1 MVQIHPPLPI
11 TMIKRDIELF
21 LGPIIEASGCELW
34 GIEIT
39 SGKGK
44 GRILRIFIDAI
55 QGVDLNDCEKIS
67 REIDY
72 HFQFESIFSEF
83 GSFEVSSP
91 GLDRRLFNS
100 KQYKNFIGDVVSL
113 TLFSKVNNLRK
124 IKGTLLE
131 VLESEISVKTEGE
144 TLLLE
149 LSNIEKCRLDLED
162 QLNKKKNE

>member
-34 GIEIT
+34 GIEVT

>member
-1 MVQIHPPLPI
+1 MVQIHPPLPTI
-11 TMIKRDIELF
+11 MIKKDIELF
-21 LGPIIEASGCELW
+21 LGPIIKASGCELW
-34 GIEIT
+34 GIEVT
-39 SGKGK
+39 SARGKGK
-44 GRILRIFIDAI
+44 ILRIFIDAI
-55 QGVDLNDCEKIS
+55 QGIDINDCEKIS

-113 TLFSKVNNLRK
+113 SLFSKVNNLRK

-131 VLESEISVKTEGE
+131 VLDSEISVKTEGE
-144 TLLLE
+144 TVLLKF
-149 LSNIEKCRLDLED
+149 SNIDKCKLDLED
-162 QLNKKKNE
+162 QLKKKEYE

>member
-34 GIEIT
+34 GVEIT

>member
-1 MVQIHPPLPI
+1 M
-11 TMIKRDIELF
+11 
-21 LGPIIEASGCELW
+21 
-34 GIEIT
+34 
-39 SGKGK
+39 
-44 GRILRIFIDAI
+44 RIFIDAI
-55 QGVDLNDCEKIS
+55 QGIDISDCEKIS

-113 TLFSKVNNLRK
+113 SLFSKVNNLRK

-131 VLESEISVKTEGE
+131 VLNSEISVKTEGG
-144 TLLLE
+144 TVLLKF
-149 LSNIEKCRLDLED
+149 SNIDKCKLDLED
-162 QLNKKKNE
+162 QLKKKENE

>member
-1 MVQIHPPLPI
+1 MVQIHPPLPTI
-11 TMIKRDIELF
+11 MIKKDIELF

>member
-144 TLLLE
+144 TLLLK

>member
-1 MVQIHPPLPI
+1 MVQIHPPLPTI
-11 TMIKRDIELF
+11 MIKKDIELF

-34 GIEIT
+34 GIEVT

>member
-34 GIEIT
+34 GIEVT

-162 QLNKKKNE
+162 QLSKKKNE

>member
-1 MVQIHPPLPI
+1 MVQILPSLPT

-34 GIEIT
+34 GIEVT

-144 TLLLE
+144 IILLE
-149 LSNIEKCRLDLED
+149 FSNIDKCKLDLED
-162 QLNKKKNE
+162 QLSKKKNE

>member
-11 TMIKRDIELF
+11 AMIKRDIELF

-34 GIEIT
+34 GIEVT

>member
-21 LGPIIEASGCELW
+21 LGPIIKASGCELW

-149 LSNIEKCRLDLED
+149 LSNVEKCRLDLED

>member
-1 MVQIHPPLPI
+1 
-11 TMIKRDIELF
+11 MIKEDIELF
-21 LGPIIEASGCELW
+21 LRPTIEASGCDLW

-67 REIDY
+67 KEIDY

-83 GSFEVSSP
+83 ASFEVSSP

-144 TLLLE
+144 IMLLE
-149 LSNIEKCRLDLED
+149 FSNIEKCKLDLED

>member
-1 MVQIHPPLPI
+1 MVQIHPPLPSE
-11 TMIKRDIELF
+11 MIKKDIEAF
-21 LGPIIEASGCELW
+21 LKPIIEDSGCELW
-34 GIEIT
+34 GLDF
-39 SGKGK
+39 SSAKGK
-44 GRILRIFIDAI
+44 GQVLRIYIDAI
-55 QGVDLNDCEKIS
+55 QGVDITDCERVS

-72 HFQFESIFSEF
+72 HFQFEEIFADF

-91 GLDRRLFNS
+91 GLDRTLFN
-100 KQYKNFIGDVVSL
+100 KDQYKNFVGDVVSL
-113 TLFSKVNNLRK
+113 TLFSKVDNLRK

>member
-11 TMIKRDIELF
+11 AMIKRDIELF

-34 GIEIT
+34 GIEVT

-149 LSNIEKCRLDLED
+149 LSNIEVCKLDLDD
-162 QLNKKKNE
+162 QIEKKKNE

>member
-34 GIEIT
+34 GIEVT

-91 GLDRRLFNS
+91 GLDRRLFNG

-149 LSNIEKCRLDLED
+149 LSNVEKCRLDLED

>member
-21 LGPIIEASGCELW
+21 LGPVIEASGCELW